1 MTGSD
6 WANVVV
12 IFLSIIIFGYFM
24 LLSLAYLVLFTAAFF
39 ESRRYL
45 KRSRSVDLREIFH
58 SPLAPSIS
66 VIIPAYNEEP
76 IIIDSVKAALELQY
90 PRFEV
95 VVVNDGSTDA
105 TLARLENEFR
115 LKRVAS
121 EVARSVPSMEA
132 RGVYIS
138 ENHDNLVV
146 VDKPNGGKA
155 DALNSGINVSRN
167 DITCVVDADSLIEPD
182 ALLKIARPFIEEPET
197 TVAAGGVIR
206 IVNGCE
212 VKDGAVTNVGLPRN
226 YWANVQIVEYLRAFL
241 GGRIGWSALHAPLIV
256 SGAFGGFDRRTI
268 VEIGGYRVGAV
279 GEDMEV
285 VVRMHRYLR
294 DAKRK
299 YRMYFVPDPVCW
311 TQAPVH
317 YRQIARQ
324 RDRWQRGLIETLMG
338 NQEMLLS
345 PRYGAIGMLA
355 MPFYFFFEMIG
366 PLVELSGY
374 MLVIVALATG
384 QLGVD
389 FLVLFLTVAILFGVL
404 ISLIAVYLEGLMF
417 RRYPKLRSLGRLAFY
432 ALVEN
437 LGYRQLNS
445 WWRTKAYFTY
455 FTRKAKWGEMER
467 SAYGVDTPASSFVTE
482 SEVTGPERTA

>member
-1 MTGSD
+1 VTGAD
-6 WANVVV
+6 WVKVVV
-12 IFLSIIIFGYFM
+12 IFFSIVIFGYFI
-24 LLSLAYLVLFTAAFF
+24 LLSLAYLILFGAAFL

-45 KRSRSVDLREIFH
+45 KRSKSIDLREIFH

-76 IIIDSVKAALELQY
+76 IIVESVRAALELQY

-105 TLARLENEFR
+105 TLARL
-115 LKRVAS
+115 AS
-121 EVARSVPSMEA
+121 EFKLKMVARDVSRSVPSMGV
-132 RGVYIS
+132 RGAYIS
-138 ENHDNLVV
+138 ETHDNLVV

-155 DALNSGINVSRN
+155 DALNAGINVSRN

-212 VKDGAVTNVGLPRN
+212 VKDGAVTNVGLPRS

-268 VEIGGYRVGAV
+268 LEIGGYRVGAV
-279 GEDMEV
+279 GEDMEL

-311 TQAPVH
+311 TLAPTK
-317 YRQIARQ
+317 YKQIARQ
-324 RDRWQRGLIETLMG
+324 RDRWQRGLIETLMA
-338 NQEMLLS
+338 NQEMLLY

-374 MLVIVALATG
+374 ALVVAAGLTG
-384 QLGVD
+384 QLGVHFLIL
-389 FLVLFLTVAILFGVL
+389 FLVVAVLFGVL
-404 ISLIAVYLEGLMF
+404 ISMIAVYLEGLMF
-417 RRYPKLRSLGRLAFY
+417 QRYPKLRSLGKLAFY

-455 FTRKAKWGEMER
+455 YPRKAKWGEMDR
-467 SAYGVDTPASSFVTE
+467 TAYGVDTGAPAIVTDA
-482 SEVTGPERTA
+482 EVSRPERTA